1 MGGVKI
7 EHDFHGDGSVTWR
20 LLDGEHRGA
29 SNREKAYAAMKVNE
43 KTWALSYLAA
53 SGHTLTVVLNLD
65 DNRMVGFGSD
75 EKAWVPMRG
84 RFQFIP

>member
-1 MGGVKI
+1 
-7 EHDFHGDGSVTWR
+7 
-20 LLDGEHRGA
+20 
-29 SNREKAYAAMKVNE
+29 MKVNE